1 MSSAD
6 ATGAAPITEV
16 IEVRRGEGE
25 RGENEEERGREE
37 GERRE
42 GGGGQVNAKGIPPT
56 EPTSYDLMT
65 NL

>member
-1 MSSAD
+1 M
-6 ATGAAPITEV
+6 
-16 IEVRRGEGE
+16 RGEGE